1 MTAPHLDSSP
11 AAKLQEVLR
20 VPPEE
25 GEEGREDLTFNSSY
39 KNIFFMF
46 EVAGR
51 MRTVQ
56 QYYQGYQGFI

>member
-39 KNIFFMF
+39 KEHFLH
-46 EVAGR
+46 V
-51 MRTVQ
+51 
-56 QYYQGYQGFI
+56 